1 MCRSCLRRCRKSWI
15 SPTAAT
21 RLPRSSGNTSTC
33 SERRCGSR
41 RRRCEPADQ
50 SFQSAVPREEEV
62 FFRGD
67 HDPGDRADRAGVGAF
82 LCLRLLAGQEPRA
95 PDRRIGARLRAAE
108 AAVRKNHRGAQ
119 PGKTRSA
126 ARSGLEEHRSRNRL
140 ATLAHGRA
148 RKGRSGRPRRIL
160 GIPPRLC
167 ATDRAGALVHEHT
180 DRRRGRTADHERP
193 GAAAGSRSRSHR
205 ATQAGIRASGSP
217 ARGAR
222 HHSQHRGKGPGSR
235 DRGIHGELA
244 GLSGRKCPRGES
256 EALAMRL
263 PVQLQ
268 RYADRL
274 DAMSLRERV
283 LIFLAV
289 AVVIV
294 AIADSA
300 LFDPILRR
308 QKVSS
313 QRIHQQEDEVRTMQ
327 AQVQV
332 YAQGRTGDN
341 ANAKVQRLEKLK
353 IELAALDRELGA
365 RRSELV
371 PPERMAKM
379 LYEIVKRNPDIEL
392 VSLRSLPATGL
403 TPSLMAILG
412 PGGLALYRHGIEITV
427 SGSYL
432 KMLNY
437 VGQLERL
444 PAKIMWGNMDL
455 QAAAY
460 PAVTLK
466 ITLYTLS
473 PEKTWLLI

>member
-1 MCRSCLRRCRKSWI
+1 
-15 SPTAAT
+15 
-21 RLPRSSGNTSTC
+21 
-33 SERRCGSR
+33 
-41 RRRCEPADQ
+41 
-50 SFQSAVPREEEV
+50 
-62 FFRGD
+62 
-67 HDPGDRADRAGVGAF
+67 
-82 LCLRLLAGQEPRA
+82 
-95 PDRRIGARLRAAE
+95 
-108 AAVRKNHRGAQ
+108 
-119 PGKTRSA
+119 
-126 ARSGLEEHRSRNRL
+126 
-140 ATLAHGRA
+140 
-148 RKGRSGRPRRIL
+148 
-160 GIPPRLC
+160 
-167 ATDRAGALVHEHT
+167 
-180 DRRRGRTADHERP
+180 
-193 GAAAGSRSRSHR
+193 
-205 ATQAGIRASGSP
+205 
-217 ARGAR
+217 
-222 HHSQHRGKGPGSR
+222 
-235 DRGIHGELA
+235 
-244 GLSGRKCPRGES
+244 
-256 EALAMRL
+256 MRL
-263 PVQLQ
+263 PVALQ

-274 DAMSLRERV
+274 DAMSLRERA
-283 LIFLAV
+283 LIFLAA

-294 AIADSA
+294 AIADSV
-300 LFDPILRR
+300 LFEPISRR
-308 QKVSS
+308 QKVNS
-313 QRIHQQEDEVRTMQ
+313 QRIHQQEDEIRTMQ

-353 IELAALDRELGA
+353 LQLAALDRDLAA

-412 PGGLALYRHGIEITV
+412 SGGLALYRHGIEITV

-455 QAAAY
+455 QAPAY
-460 PAVTLK
+460 PVVTLK